1 MQLRSAFSP
10 AQQDIAG
17 VERYAEPLG
26 LGLEDPP
33 RRLPQRGYLELG
45 GLENHPGIDVS
56 DANPGSRHFG
66 TLRIGCSSFP
76 LFTLLL
82 TYPYSTLV

>member
-1 MQLRSAFSP
+1 VHEEFLGRRHDMQLRSAFSP

-33 RRLPQRGYLELG
+33 RRLPQRG
-45 GLENHPGIDVS
+45 
-56 DANPGSRHFG
+56 
-66 TLRIGCSSFP
+66 TSS
-76 LFTLLL
+76 
-82 TYPYSTLV
+82 SAA